1 MTVIDAD
8 LAGALQALQPQFA
21 ALRQA
26 IHTRPELG
34 YQEHETQALIMREL
48 TAYGIEVHT
57 GFAGTGVVGVLRGAN
72 PGRMVGL
79 RADIDALPILED
91 TGVGYASQNSGRMHA
106 CGHDGHTTM
115 LLLAARHL
123 AETRRFDGTVVF
135 IFQPAEEGGA
145 GAQKMIDDG
154 LFTQFPCD
162 AVYGMHNVPGLP
174 IGAFAVRAGPMMAAG
189 DRFNITITA
198 KGGHGAMP
206 NTTADPI
213 LAGAALVQNLQSL
226 VARVRNPLD
235 PAVLSVTMFHGGDAH
250 NVIPAQVKI
259 GGTARSFSAAAR
271 EMMEQGIL
279 RHAAAIADAYAL
291 QVDATYDR
299 GYPATVNHVAQT
311 QLVEDALKRLVGESQ
326 VITTIDPMMG
336 SEDFSYMLE
345 AKPGSYLWV
354 GNGDSAMLHTP
365 KYNFNDAAL
374 VPGAA
379 AWVSIVETELGDRG

>member
-1 MTVIDAD
+1 VTLIDAD
-8 LAGALQALQPQFA
+8 LASALQALQPQFA
-21 ALRQA
+21 ALRQT

-34 YQEHETQALIMREL
+34 YQEHETQALIIREL
-48 TAYGIEVHT
+48 TSYGIEVHR
-57 GFAGTGVVGVLRGAN
+57 GFAGTGVVGVLHGAN

-79 RADIDALPILED
+79 RADIDALPIVEQ
-91 TGVGYASQNSGRMHA
+91 TGLDYASQNSGRMHA

-123 AETRRFDGTVVF
+123 AATRRFDGTVVF

-145 GAQKMIDDG
+145 GAQRMIDDG
-154 LFTQFPCD
+154 LFTRFPCD

-174 IGAFAVRAGPMMAAG
+174 LGSFGVKAGPMMAAG
-189 DRFNITITA
+189 DRFNITISA

-250 NVIPAQVKI
+250 NVIPAQVTI
-259 GGTARSFSAAAR
+259 GGTARSFSAEAR
-271 EMMEQGIL
+271 DMMEQGIL

-291 QVDATYDR
+291 QVEARYDR
-299 GYPATVNHVAQT
+299 GYPATVNHPTQT
-311 QLVEDALKRLVGESQ
+311 QLVETALKQLVGEQQ
-326 VITTIDPMMG
+326 VVTTLDPMMG

-365 KYNFNDAAL
+365 KYNFNDEAL

-379 AWVSIVETELGDRG
+379 AWVAIIETELGDRG